1 VAKSSAKGGTLR
13 EREEETGRGSAAA
26 FYDLVADYSQC
37 SDPAEQER
45 LDGEIWRR
53 YGTSGVV
60 MITDMEGFSVTT
72 RSLGICHFLGMIE
85 RARRIVVPVVAANSG
100 LLLKC
105 EADNCYA
112 FFQRTEDALQTA
124 IDLNA
129 AVQELGGGR
138 HGPGVIEL
146 AIGIDYGRLL
156 LVGDEDFYGDPVNTA
171 SKLGEDLGGGG
182 EILVTDRALERAATL
197 PGVCSDQLVTRIS
210 GIDIQ
215 YRRFTAA

>member
-1 VAKSSAKGGTLR
+1 MTIPIQTNHIGRTEGH
-13 EREEETGRGSAAA
+13 TGDTGSAED
-26 FYDLVADYSQC
+26 FYQMVADYSLC
-37 SDPAEQER
+37 TDAAERER
-45 LDGEIWRR
+45 LDAEIWDRF
-53 YGTSGVV
+53 GTSGIA

-85 RARRIVVPVVAANSG
+85 RARRIVAPAVAANNG
-100 LLLKC
+100 LLLKF

-112 FFQRTEDALQTA
+112 FFRRTEDALQTG

-129 AVQELGGGR
+129 AIEELGGGR
-138 HGPGVIEL
+138 KRVGSIEL

-182 EILVTDRALERAATL
+182 EILVTNRALDQAESL
-197 PGVCSDQLVTRIS
+197 PGICSDQLVTRIS

-215 YRRFTAA
+215 YKRFGAA

>member
-1 VAKSSAKGGTLR
+1 MEKSSAT
-13 EREEETGRGSAAA
+13 EEADRSRGKTAGSAAA
-26 FYDLVADYSQC
+26 FYDLVADFSLC
-37 SDPAEQER
+37 TDPDER
-45 LDGEIWRR
+45 ERMDGEIWDRF
-53 YGTSGVV
+53 GTRGVA
-60 MITDMEGFSVTT
+60 MITDMEGFSATT

-85 RARRIVVPVVAANSG
+85 RARRIVAPAVAANHG
-100 LLLKC
+100 LMLKC

-112 FFQRTEDALQTA
+112 FFERSEDALKA
-124 IDLNA
+124 GLDMMA
-129 AVQELGGGR
+129 AVAELDGGR
-138 HGPGVIEL
+138 RGVGCVEL

-215 YRRFTAA
+215 YRRFTAG